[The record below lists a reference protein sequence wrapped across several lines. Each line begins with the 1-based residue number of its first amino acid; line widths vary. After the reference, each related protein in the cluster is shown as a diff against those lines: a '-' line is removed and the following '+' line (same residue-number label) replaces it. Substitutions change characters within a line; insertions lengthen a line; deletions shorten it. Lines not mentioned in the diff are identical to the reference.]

1 MQCSTVA
8 SLSPQQLDRVLK
20 AWGALAAQPPATP
33 GAGNGT
39 DRVVDQLQ
47 RAVAAEGLNLAS
59 ADIRAAFQSY
69 RLQVSSLSVEQI
81 RLLLTV
87 LLGDQQ
93 LRAREAFRML
103 DPEASGAV
111 SLESLERLLSLF
123 EIPAETAR
131 AIVVEVD
138 QDGAEAISLSKFEA
152 YLPVDFDPHPR
163 AYRATQRGTGFHGA
177 AAGAPDARRPRAG
190 SSAPS
195 PKGSEAPRL
204 DPLATGELLTGTSPL
219 QMQIG
224 LFRLLQGAAYRS
236 FRESYSANSETH
248 LRAYDLPYTIP
259 DFCRFVNN
267 ALDYYL
273 ALGIVENG
281 AEAPFED
288 LRASVN
294 RAEAELRDRMA
305 RWQEIPHTDAMLEAE
320 SLLEQEL
327 LELDHH
333 HQLFAA
339 VVELLLSASLLGHR
353 PETLTL
359 EDLHHLELNRL
370 RLLDDHHELSRSSEQ
385 GSDPAAEA
393 PSRRPYLETWQRVIV
408 DPGDSRFAGSIMPTA
423 YWYEEFMPLLL
434 RACSVL
440 NLEDLRA
447 WDATTEEDLD
457 AWFASTNAEGE
468 FDRYGQA
475 VKHGFMGCSLTVK
488 REIKRAW
495 ELTRHYLNGVQKRRE
510 RQEFG
515 RESGFLCQYVAFL
528 DVYLGRNDVEE
539 SEMRLS
545 FPYYIGPATWRFLH
559 TSAEL
564 VATQSP
570 ALQIESV
577 GAFKAFF
584 AAFATMY
591 PCPYC
596 RFHLNRYV
604 VRNREVT
611 MYPIEYLLLGSSEA
625 TPTLEV
631 TVADKLAVIVDG
643 ESLRLFLWKLHNTVS
658 SSIARSEEWFHK
670 DDTAYYTTR
679 YWPGLDSEL
688 ERAHTLEIDL
698 IRCDRVQR
706 LYGVVKTAVHL
717 SILRDELQLALHME
731 DLDQQ
736 RQIRQRATVAIRQV
750 EQAVMDSRFL
760 HDHYTYNPN
769 LALEPP
775 HFSPAEEA
783 LARSGFYTED

>member
-1 MQCSTVA
+1 M
-8 SLSPQQLDRVLK
+8 DRLLE
-20 AWGALAAQPPATP
+20 AWQGPPAPQP
-33 GAGNGT
+33 GESGSATG
-39 DRVVDQLQ
+39 RLMLALQ
-47 RAVAAEGLNLAS
+47 QAVAAEGLTLEAADLA
-59 ADIRAAFQSY
+59 AALRSY
-69 RLQVSSLSVEQI
+69 RLPSTGLSLDQV

-93 LRAREAFRML
+93 LRGREAFRVL
-103 DPEASGAV
+103 AGAGDAV
-111 SLESLERLLSLF
+111 DFETLERLLNLF
-123 EIPAETAR
+123 EIPPETAR
-131 AIVVEVD
+131 AMVLEVD
-138 QDGAEAISLSKFEA
+138 QDGGESISLSNFLA
-152 YLPVDFDPHPR
+152 YLPSDFDPHPR
-163 AYRATQRGTGFHGA
+163 AYRASHLGTGFA
-177 AAGAPDARRPRAG
+177 AVSA
-190 SSAPS
+190 SAPGRAAS
-195 PKGSEAPRL
+195 AAVDSATFRSTASGSDPGVSQQGTPRL
-204 DPLATGELLTGTSPL
+204 DPLALGDQRLGTSPL

-259 DFCRFVNN
+259 DFCRFVNA

-273 ALGIVENG
+273 SLGIVEAG
-281 AEAPFED
+281 AEGPFED

-305 RWQEIPHTDAMLEAE
+305 HWSEIPHTEAMLEAE
-320 SLLEQEL
+320 ALLEQEL
-327 LELDHH
+327 AELDHH

-339 VVELLLSASLLGHR
+339 LVELLLSAGLLGHR
-353 PETLTL
+353 PETLSL

-370 RLLDDHHELSRSSEQ
+370 RLLDDHHELSHTTETPAGA
-385 GSDPAAEA
+385 GSDGDASGG
-393 PSRRPYLETWQRVIV
+393 SRRPYLETWQRVIV

-440 NLEDLRA
+440 SLQDLQV
-447 WDATTEEDLD
+447 WENTTEADLD
-457 AWFASTNAEGE
+457 DWFARTDADGE
-468 FDRYGQA
+468 FDRYGLA
-475 VKHGFMGCSLTVK
+475 VKHGFKACSFTVK
-488 REIKRAW
+488 REIRRAW

-528 DVYLGRNDVEE
+528 DVYLDRHDVED

-564 VATQSP
+564 VAAMPPEQ
-570 ALQIESV
+570 QQGCIR
-577 GAFKAFF
+577 AFKAFF
-584 AAFATMY
+584 ASFATMY

-631 TVADKLAVIVDG
+631 TVQDKLAVIEDG

-670 DDTAYYTTR
+670 DDSAYYTTR

-698 IRCDRVQR
+698 IRRDRVQR
-706 LYGVVKTAVHL
+706 IYGVVKSAVHL
-717 SILRDELQLALHME
+717 SILRDELQLALHQE
-731 DLDQQ
+731 DLEQQ
-736 RQIRQRATVAIRQV
+736 RQIRRRAATAIASV

-760 HDHYTYNPN
+760 HDHYTYNPA

-783 LARSGFYTED
+783 LARSGYFTEE